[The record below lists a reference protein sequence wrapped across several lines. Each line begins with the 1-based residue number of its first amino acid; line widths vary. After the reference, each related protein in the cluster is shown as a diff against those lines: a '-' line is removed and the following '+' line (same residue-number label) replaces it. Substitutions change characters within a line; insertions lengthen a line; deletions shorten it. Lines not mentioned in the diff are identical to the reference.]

1 MAEFGPDGLALA
13 LRGWPVFPCQLVD
26 EQDRVVALEDATP
39 DMKLKKVPIGTL
51 VEHGHKEATLNPKR
65 IALWARVAP
74 DALIGVAM
82 PMNTVA
88 LDVDVLEDFAAAGL
102 EMPEAP
108 TQQTLRGGYHK
119 LFKTDGRRVRQTV
132 KEIPGAD
139 TRVGGL
145 GYVVAWEPSAFPEVA
160 DLPDAP
166 EWLYS
171 VDSDASSEPEATPAG
186 PVSIRRVK
194 RTVEVATFK
203 VGERDNALARFAGMM
218 RREGAGPDAIYA
230 AMRAMLEN
238 GQIESPPDDKI
249 TDKDL
254 KRIAGSIGTKESATV
269 NRQRRVSPAYH
280 KATDLMQKKLR
291 PLEYPITDIL
301 PEGLGIVAGAPKVGK
316 SWLTLQAAVAIATGT
331 SLLGKQADKPRPVL
345 YYGLEDGERRFQK
358 RIAALTDGRGMDL
371 SLLAFHYESPAI
383 GDGLEDDIAAFMD
396 TNGEDSVVFIDVLAK
411 IRPPSKGRG
420 SAYDEDYG
428 VIGPLQTLSKNHPGS
443 SLIVVTHDRKMG
455 SEDFLTTV
463 TGTRGV
469 TGAADWIWV
478 VKRPRLEDIGNIY
491 ITGRDIERDVMITAS
506 FGGAWVLVGRQAP
519 PSLTSAAKRVW
530 DAVEANKPADL
541 NTVVDEI
548 YGDVTQDPDRTTHV
562 HTTWKTMGGL
572 ETKGYLKKVNSSKP
586 YLFVTVTDEELVSG
600 HATGISPT
608 VVRVSSASRVRAS
621 APGRGEV
628 GQNGQIGQMTNLPN
642 LPDLPKLSSRAGA
655 RTRGRAEEGSD
666 DDDDNQ
672 AQHAQ
677 HAPHA
682 SDASSQATSA
692 DVRVTT
698 SATSR
703 STTQRRPNGE
713 SKDRDLR

>member
-1 MAEFGPDGLALA
+1 MEAEVIDVAEFGPDGLALA
-13 LRGWPVFPCQLVD
+13 AKGWPVFPCQLVD
-26 EQDRVVALEDATP
+26 DKDRVVSLEDATP
-39 DMKLKKVPIGTL
+39 EMKLKKVPIGTL
-51 VEHGHKEATLNPKR
+51 VERGFKEATTNAKR
-65 IALWARVAP
+65 ITLWGRVAP
-74 DALIGVAM
+74 EALVGVAM
-82 PMNTVA
+82 PPNTVA
-88 LDVDVLEDFAAAGL
+88 LDVDELERFAEAGL

-145 GYVVAWEPSAFPEVA
+145 GYIVAWDPSAFPEVA

-171 VDSDASSEPEATPAG
+171 TDSDDPRTPPATPDG
-186 PVSIRRVK
+186 PISIRRVRK
-194 RTVEVATFK
+194 TVEVATFK

-230 AMRAMLEN
+230 AMKAMLEN
-238 GQIESPPDDKI
+238 GQIESPREDPI

-254 KRIAGSIGTKESATV
+254 RRIAGSIGTKESATV
-269 NRQRRVSPAYH
+269 TKQRRVPPAYH

-331 SLLGKQADKPRPVL
+331 TLLGKQADKPRPVL

-358 RIAALTDGRGMDL
+358 RIAALTDPTTDL

-383 GDGLEDDIAAFMD
+383 GEGLEDDIAAFMD

-411 IRPPSKGRG
+411 IRPPAKGRG

-491 ITGRDIERDVMITAS
+491 VTGRDIERDVMITAK
-506 FGGAWVLVGRQAP
+506 FEGAWSLVGRQAP
-519 PSLTSAAKRVW
+519 TSLTTAAKRVW

-541 NTVVDEI
+541 NTVADEI
-548 YGDVTQDPDRTTHV
+548 YGDVTQDPHRQTHV
-562 HTTWKTMGGL
+562 TQIWKIVSGL
-572 ETKGYLKKVNSSKP
+572 EAKGYVKKINATKP
-586 YLFVTVTDEELVSG
+586 FLYVTFTDDDLVSG
-600 HATGISPT
+600 KATGVTATIT
-608 VVRVSSASRVRAS
+608 RVSRARGG
-621 APGRGEV
+621 APGRGTGGEDAEDSEDDESIQSSPSSRV
-628 GQNGQIGQMTNLPN
+628 VLP
-642 LPDLPKLSSRAGA
+642 RAGA
-655 RTRGRAEEGSD
+655 RTRVRAEEAVD
-666 DDDDNQ
+666 DPEIDDAGVQ
-672 AQHAQ
+672 EL
-677 HAPHA
+677 
-682 SDASSQATSA
+682 SA
-692 DVRVTT
+692 DVRRT
-698 SATSR
+698 
-703 STTQRRPNGE
+703 N
-713 SKDRDLR
+713 SKERDLR